1 MISEQNMSATGIKIS
16 SNFVLLDDYK
26 MKVNS
31 LDVGQPE
38 VAVQLSVDTPTV

>member
-1 MISEQNMSATGIKIS
+1 MASNLLTSYNS